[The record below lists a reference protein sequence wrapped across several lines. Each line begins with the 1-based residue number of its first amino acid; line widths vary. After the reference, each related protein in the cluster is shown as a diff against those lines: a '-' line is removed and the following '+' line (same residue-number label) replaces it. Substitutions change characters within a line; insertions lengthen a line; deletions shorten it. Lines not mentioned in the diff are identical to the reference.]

1 QLLAV
6 QILLRVAQ
14 ALLHAAGDDRK
25 AGAVQRLGDGGELG
39 DHVLAVRAL
48 LEHAGDGA
56 QLALGALETVDHRG
70 HIGRIEFHDALLGV
84 GDSIPRIYPRGC
96 LVYPRGYMR
105 CSMRTPRAPG
115 PHRLAAPGARSRA
128 RAVHP
133 DVARPPR
140 TGNPVM
146 CRYGHGIAP
155 TPGGPLL
162 LERIDD
168 EDLSQTSY
176 LIACPASVEASAAD
190 PLLAT
195 RV

>member
-1 QLLAV
+1 ADTRPPRTPRTGPVRSWSPPSAAGPLPDRRPSSPTPRRCGSPLGPCAAVRASSLSTSCQREEQLLQLLAV

-105 CSMRTPRAPG
+105 CSMRTPREPG
-115 PHRLAAPGARSRA
+115 PHRLAAPGAR
-128 RAVHP
+128 
-133 DVARPPR
+133 
-140 TGNPVM
+140 
-146 CRYGHGIAP
+146 
-155 TPGGPLL
+155 
-162 LERIDD
+162 
-168 EDLSQTSY
+168 
-176 LIACPASVEASAAD
+176 
-190 PLLAT
+190 
-195 RV
+195 